1 MTHKK
6 AFLSVSLQ
14 GRDSLQAEFAV
25 IHEVLA
31 AFGMEAIDFTKQ
43 FTFTFG
49 QEKAMMKHAR
59 DQIQAADLLIAEV
72 SEKAIGVGVEI
83 GYAVAVGKPV
93 LYIRKSPA
101 TYSTTVGGMA
111 TKSFVYTDTD
121 DLRIKLTQFMEK
133 FALPTLPD

>member
-1 MTHKK
+1 MTPKK

-14 GRDSLQAEFAV
+14 GRDNLQAEFAV
-25 IHEVLA
+25 IHAVLA
-31 AFGMEAIDFTKQ
+31 SFGMEGIDFTKQ

-49 QEKAMMKHAR
+49 QEKTMMKQAR
-59 DQIQAADLLIAEV
+59 EHIQAADLLIAEV
-72 SEKAIGVGVEI
+72 SEKAIGVGIEI

-111 TKSFVYTDTD
+111 TKSFVYTDME
-121 DLRIKLTQFMEK
+121 DLRVKLTQFLEK
-133 FALPTLPD
+133 INPPNLPD